1 MFSQVNIGYGVAG
14 SNNKYLKPTKA
25 SYVDSKVEWNIDE
38 DGNRLYCKFS
48 NPVYYPFKDI
58 YWNIESVKSYD
69 EFDMYIVSTIYDSKF
84 TVYFYK
90 EVHGVVLFD
99 DSDNSFT
106 AIIGDDLDYKI
117 LN

>member
-1 MFSQVNIGYGVAG
+1 
-14 SNNKYLKPTKA
+14 
-25 SYVDSKVEWNIDE
+25 
-38 DGNRLYCKFS
+38 
-48 NPVYYPFKDI
+48 
-58 YWNIESVKSYD
+58 
-69 EFDMYIVSTIYDSKF
+69 MYIVSTIYDSKF